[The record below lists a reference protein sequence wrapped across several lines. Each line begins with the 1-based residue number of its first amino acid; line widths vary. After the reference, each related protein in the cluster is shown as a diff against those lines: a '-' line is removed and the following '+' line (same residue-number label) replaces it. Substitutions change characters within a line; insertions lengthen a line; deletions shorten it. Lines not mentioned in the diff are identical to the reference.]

1 MTTQVQKDIEC
12 YVTETLKFSKALN
25 LTSVK
30 DTKVFHQRFIDP
42 SLALCEWLPQRGV
55 LLDVGSGMGIPGVPV
70 LLGRRGLHGV
80 LVERRKKRAEFL
92 RHIVRMLGL
101 DAEIY
106 DCDVRVLE
114 HVQANACV
122 ARAVT
127 RPEALLSMV
136 SPHMVRD
143 AVAVLPTSDEM
154 QPAAVS
160 DWGFE
165 GSETVTLGRERQ
177 HVQRYRYLEGFT

>member
-1 MTTQVQKDIEC
+1 MTVQEDLERYI
-12 YVTETLKFSKALN
+12 TETLKFSRVLN

-30 DTKVFHQRFIDP
+30 DAQAFHERFIDP
-42 SLALCEWLPQRGV
+42 SLALCEWLPQQGV
-55 LLDVGSGMGIPGVPV
+55 LLDVGSGMGIPGVPI
-70 LLGRRGLHGV
+70 LLNRRGLRGI

-92 RHIVRMLGL
+92 RHIVRTLGL
-101 DAEIY
+101 NAEVY

-127 RPEALLSMV
+127 RPETLLSMI
-136 SPHMVRD
+136 SPHMVQG
-143 AVAVLPTSDEM
+143 AVAVLPTSGEM
-154 QPAAVS
+154 PLATVS
-160 DWGFE
+160 GWGVE
-165 GSETVTLGRERQ
+165 GSEKVALGNEKQ